1 MTSPRRLQTENHRLP
16 GQPVDTSGLAVQT
29 LAFELVVSG
38 RVQGVGYRA
47 SLAEAAQAL
56 GLAGWVRN
64 LHDGRVQ
71 AQCYGSAAA
80 CDALIRWAR
89 RGPPSARVTAVDA
102 MPIDLPSSNAGKTS
116 RPHFEIRRTV

>member
-1 MTSPRRLQTENHRLP
+1 VGTR
-16 GQPVDTSGLAVQT
+16 
-29 LAFELVVSG
+29 AFELVVSG

-71 AQCYGSAAA
+71 AQVCGSAAA
-80 CDALIRWAR
+80 CEALVAWAH
-89 RGPPSARVTAVDA
+89 RGPPSARVTGVAVT
-102 MPIDLPSSNAGKTS
+102 PIDAQAGDGS
-116 RPHFEIRRTV
+116 RAVFEIRPSA